1 MTDYDIRGK
10 EPEQVFAL
18 EPLPDECIDA
28 ANRTAAMFDPSL
40 PGWQLYSRIVRGDK
54 VFDRQLAAWAIRS
67 ARIYSRAKKVNGRR
81 VVRPKTRGRWIAQAG
96 IDALELVIRC
106 GETRQVM
113 HHAESASA
121 AANRFGV
128 DNEVYAQFRGNLAAM
143 MMVGFN
149 GYVSTLHWQLTRVI
163 LDCRQAA

>member
-1 MTDYDIRGK
+1 MTDYDLRGK

-28 ANRTAAMFDPSL
+28 ANRTAAMYDPSF
-40 PGWQLYSRIVRGDK
+40 PGWALYSRIVRGDK

-81 VVRPKTRGRWIAQAG
+81 VIRPKTRGRWIAQAG

-113 HHAESASA
+113 HHAQSALSA
-121 AANRFGV
+121 EKLFGI
-128 DNEVYAQFRGNLAAM
+128 EHRIYAKFRGDLAAM
-143 MMVGFN
+143 MMVGFH
-149 GYVSTLHWQLTRVI
+149 GYVNTLHWQLSCVTTDYRRV
-163 LDCRQAA
+163 A